1 MPQAMMEYLIHEK
14 GFPCGPDKKERT
26 FPKPPDYVPW
36 AEKLAIFKKR
46 RGFRPPNSWV
56 DGQPDDLTWAMLK
69 RYPVAVPALGD
80 EDEVNPRGSGY
91 YGVVR
96 LDLAEHAILYT
107 GLKVKT
113 VIPCKEQLLNRYT
126 NEWVEA
132 WPLDTLTVVPSASA
146 SSGMPSIPEGVSA
159 RNGLW
164 LNVDDELVERSDMI
178 AEDYREHMDEESEEY
193 SHVS

>member
-1 MPQAMMEYLIHEK
+1 MLEPDANMQSKSCKGGQAWTALLR
-14 GFPCGPDKKERT
+14 C
-26 FPKPPDYVPW
+26 
-36 AEKLAIFKKR
+36 KR
-46 RGFRPPNSWV
+46 PGFRPPSSWV

-80 EDEVNPRGSGY
+80 EDEMNPRGSGY

-132 WPLDTLTVVPSASA
+132 WPLDTLTVVPAASA
-146 SSGMPSIPEGVSA
+146 SSAMPSIPEGVFE

-164 LNVDDELVERSDMI
+164 LNVDDELVERADMM
-178 AEDYREHMDEESEEY
+178 AEDYDERMDVEIEEY